1 MFLHSIS
8 ARKPSPVLTLFQTLF
23 SAPDTCDF
31 TPFSWQRLGAGLLYS
46 AHSQMKEWSLRLSD
60 CPTLGSWQ
68 VAEAGFESQQA
79 EPPTAMGTPVWERTP
94 KERTEEA
101 GSPTG
106 LTLAYTSDSLRGIR
120 FLGGSLPGP
129 RPEVLVLWVQG
140 RAWRS
145 ASLAKPSKATAVQAA
160 S

>member
-60 CPTLGSWQ
+60 CPTLRSWQ
-68 VAEAGFESQQA
+68 AAEAGFESKQA
-79 EPPTAMGTPVWERTP
+79 EPPTAMGTPFWERTP
-94 KERTEEA
+94 KEGEPWKLGVQRGSHFPTCQTHLEE
-101 GSPTG
+101 
-106 LTLAYTSDSLRGIR
+106 SD
-120 FLGGSLPGP
+120 F
-129 RPEVLVLWVQG
+129 
-140 RAWRS
+140 
-145 ASLAKPSKATAVQAA
+145 
-160 S
+160 